1 MLTSKNAK
9 VFKIAARSHFTADP
23 ARSPQTEL
31 ILLHAGQPWNEFHA
45 REFLKKQS
53 ARNSRFRLPNFV
65 HSTIANGKMMND
77 SLKGCISVYKDVPS
91 LESQV
96 EKLAERVEE
105 SLDTVVPEHGPF
117 RVSRLFH
124 FDEVPFQEKLEEIQ
138 SHRAHRYIFMPLYP
152 HFSNSESENL
162 LVESANIIEKTSSPL
177 VQGNREIVSSRI
189 EQNSDYSYD
198 VHAVWRWDNHSILAD
213 YWSTKI
219 KEVLPRLDGVVFAA
233 PRQFSCAYGPVY
245 ASCQRTM
252 NQLGDVIPWRLGF
265 YSSWDSFDLPA
276 WQGVGSQVQKFKK
289 TSEKAKIAVVPITD
303 VIETFDT
310 LYTIP
315 KKVEHLNNALVLRP
329 DHESEK
335 LVHGISEIVKN
346 LLLGRKDRQLEVAC
360 TPRKLPALN
369 VFLN

>member
-1 MLTSKNAK
+1 MLSTKNAQ
-9 VFKIAARSHFTADP
+9 VWRIATRSHFTADS

-45 REFLKKQS
+45 REFLKNQS
-53 ARNSRFRLPNFV
+53 AINSNLRLPAFV

-77 SLKGCISVYKDVPS
+77 NIKGCISTYKNVPS

-96 EKLAERVEE
+96 EKLAARIEE

-117 RVSRLFH
+117 RVSRLFQ
-124 FDEVPFQEKLEEIQ
+124 FDEIPFAEKLKEIQ
-138 SHRAHRYIFMPLYP
+138 SHRSQRYIFMPLYP
-152 HFSNSESENL
+152 HYSPADAETL
-162 LVESANIIEKTSSPL
+162 LVEAAKIIEQNSSPIIS
-177 VQGNREIVSSRI
+177 GNRSIAGSRI

-213 YWSTKI
+213 YWSTKL
-219 KEVLPRLDGVVFAA
+219 KEVLPKLDGVVFAA
-233 PRQFSCAYGPVY
+233 PRKFSCAYGPVY
-245 ASCQRTM
+245 ASCERTM

-276 WQGVGSQVQKFKK
+276 WKGVGSQVQKFQKS
-289 TSEKAKIAVVPITD
+289 SELGKIAVVPITD

-310 LYTIP
+310 IYTIP
-315 KKVEHLNNALVLRP
+315 KKVEHLKNALVLRP
-329 DHESEK
+329 DYESEK
-335 LVHGISEIVKN
+335 LVHGIAEIVKN

-360 TPRKLPALN
+360 SPKKLTNLN
-369 VFLN
+369 IFLN